1 MVNQAEQPDTTQ
13 APAPETGDSTTD
25 ITSEF
30 EGVNTFE
37 DTDTSPD
44 VDTPVSE
51 APDTPAETPD
61 TPVAPVAE
69 APPVQ
74 EPAPEPSPDMD
85 ELQRRL
91 QTVEQQNQQ
100 YQQGQLQAQWQQQAA
115 QVQHNLEQQGYLPDQ
130 AQQMTQSWMAQQ
142 NQAFQTQQNHQQE
155 LQYIQGQSNAA
166 EHFATK
172 YDLKMADLA
181 RLKQYDNPQ
190 SMEDAAKDIKS
201 RRDLE
206 NELAT
211 LKAER
216 VPSQSFDDSQSSPAA
231 STDEDRW
238 LERYNQGDRST
249 QAQSAARRAAGL
261 G

>member
-1 MVNQAEQPDTTQ
+1 
-13 APAPETGDSTTD
+13 
-25 ITSEF
+25 
-30 EGVNTFE
+30 
-37 DTDTSPD
+37 
-44 VDTPVSE
+44 
-51 APDTPAETPD
+51 
-61 TPVAPVAE
+61 
-69 APPVQ
+69 
-74 EPAPEPSPDMD
+74 
-85 ELQRRL
+85 
-91 QTVEQQNQQ
+91 
-100 YQQGQLQAQWQQQAA
+100 
-115 QVQHNLEQQGYLPDQ
+115 
-130 AQQMTQSWMAQQ
+130 
-142 NQAFQTQQNHQQE
+142 
-155 LQYIQGQSNAA
+155 
-166 EHFATK
+166 
-172 YDLKMADLA
+172 MADLA

-190 SMEDAAKDIKS
+190 SMEDAAKDIKA